1 MEKNLTVPV
10 YIVTGFLGSG
20 KTRFVTE
27 MLTDEGFSEGERT
40 LLLCCEEGEEEY
52 DPQMLQRCNT
62 VLVNLE
68 EPREIAGKRLLR
80 LNREHRP
87 ERVIIEYNAT
97 WLINTLYAAE
107 KPQEWALAQIINLVD
122 ASTFE
127 LYLKNMRKYMADGL
141 KEADMVIFNRC
152 DENTRKSP
160 YRRAVKGMNSGV
172 RIFFENLD
180 GTTDDGVADED
191 LPYDM
196 KADPILIGDE
206 DFGTFYLD
214 ALEHPDRYDGKRIH
228 ARVRAFRMDGM
239 PDNCYVF
246 GRHVMTCC
254 AEDIGGIGFLCRYR
268 GKAPGVNDWLFVDAK
283 VEKSFSPLHNTEAI
297 ILIEEKREPAKP
309 PKEELVYFN

>member
-1 MEKNLTVPV
+1 MNVPV
-10 YIVTGFLGSG
+10 YIVTGFLGAG
-20 KTRFVTE
+20 KTKFITE

-52 DPQMLQRCNT
+52 DPEVLKRCNT
-62 VLVNLE
+62 VLVSLDDVKQ
-68 EPREIAGKRLLR
+68 IAGKRLMR
-80 LNREHRP
+80 MNREHQP
-87 ERVIIEYNAT
+87 ERVIIEYNST
-97 WLINTLYAAE
+97 WLMESLYAAE
-107 KPQEWALAQIINLVD
+107 KPDSWALAQIIDLVD

-141 KEADMVIFNRC
+141 KEADLVIFNRC
-152 DENTRKSP
+152 DASSRKSP
-160 YRRAVKGMNSGV
+160 WRRAVKGINSGA

-191 LPYDM
+191 LPYDV
-196 KADPILIGDE
+196 KVDPVVIGDE

-228 ARVRAFRMDGM
+228 ARGRAFRMDGM
-239 PDNCYVF
+239 PKNCYVF

-254 AEDIGGIGFLCRYR
+254 AEDIGGIGFLCQFS
-268 GKAPGVNDWLFVDAK
+268 GQPPKTNDWIFVDAK
-283 VEKSFSPLHNTEAI
+283 AEKSFSPLHNAEAI
-297 ILIEEKREPAKP
+297 ILIEEKVTPANP

>member
-1 MEKNLTVPV
+1 MNVPV
-10 YIVTGFLGSG
+10 YIVTGFLGAG
-20 KTRFVTE
+20 KTKFITD
-27 MLTDEGFSEGERT
+27 MLTDEGFSEGEKT

-52 DPQMLQRCNT
+52 DPDMLREANT

-68 EPREIAGKRLLR
+68 DVKGIAGKRMLR
-80 LNREHRP
+80 MNREHKP

-97 WLINTLYAAE
+97 WLLQTLYDAE
-107 KPQEWALAQIINLVD
+107 KPESWALAQIIDLVD

-127 LYLKNMRKYMADGL
+127 MYLKNMRKYMADGL
-141 KEADMVIFNRC
+141 QEADLVIFNRC
-152 DENTRKSP
+152 DENSRKSP
-160 YRRAVKGMNSGV
+160 WRRAVKGLNSGT

-191 LPYDM
+191 LPYDV
-196 KADPILIGDE
+196 KADPVTIGDE

-228 ARVRAFRMDGM
+228 ARGRAFRMEDM
-239 PDNCYVF
+239 PKNCYVF

-254 AEDIGGIGFLCRYR
+254 AEDIGGIGFLCQF
-268 GKAPGVNDWLFVDAK
+268 KNEPPKTNDWIFLDAK
-283 VEKSFSPLHNTEAI
+283 VEKSFSPLHNTDAI
-297 ILIEEKREPAKP
+297 ILIEEKVSPASP